1 MAEKKDIENRKD
13 LMQIVRL
20 FYDKLLA
27 DDTINY
33 LFTEV
38 AKIDLE
44 PHLEILVD
52 FWDHILFGSSTYR
65 KNAMKP
71 HLDLHTQ
78 SPLEEHH
85 FKTWLRYFHES
96 VDHYFE
102 GEKAFIIKERAASIA
117 TVMRIKIMQQGLL

>member
-1 MAEKKDIENRKD
+1 MAEKKDIENRGD
-13 LMQIVRL
+13 LLAIVRL
-20 FYDKLLA
+20 FYDKLPA
-27 DDTINY
+27 DNTINY

-71 HLDLHTQ
+71 HLDLHAQ
-78 SPLEEHH
+78 SPLEFHH
-85 FKTWLRYFHES
+85 FKTWLQYFHES
-96 VDHYFE
+96 VDHYFA
-102 GEKAFIIKERAASIA
+102 GEKAFLIKERATSIA
-117 TVMRIKIMQQGLL
+117 TVMRIKILQQGLP

>member
-38 AKIDLE
+38 AKIDL
-44 PHLEILVD
+44 
-52 FWDHILFGSSTYR
+52 
-65 KNAMKP
+65 
-71 HLDLHTQ
+71 
-78 SPLEEHH
+78 
-85 FKTWLRYFHES
+85 
-96 VDHYFE
+96 
-102 GEKAFIIKERAASIA
+102 
-117 TVMRIKIMQQGLL
+117 